1 MVTVFGF
8 SLYAFGQ
15 RFYLDLWLAFPK
27 FFEKFPYCS
36 PSFQTGNEEFAKGT
50 PFRRR
55 IAHGFGVFSMASGLG
70 VQVPP
75 VRTIAL
81 FGVRYWKFVLPVFI
95 GDTIR
100 VRTKLVEKT
109 LRGIGKRGE
118 VVWHREILNQEGKV
132 VQEGE
137 IVTLVECRPLVR
149 TPKVAESEPASVNSG
164 TSV

>member
-1 MVTVFGF
+1 M
-8 SLYAFGQ
+8 
-15 RFYLDLWLAFPK
+15 
-27 FFEKFPYCS
+27 
-36 PSFQTGNEEFAKGT
+36 
-50 PFRRR
+50 
-55 IAHGFGVFSMASGLG
+55 
-70 VQVPP
+70 
-75 VRTIAL
+75 
-81 FGVRYWKFVLPVFI
+81 LPVFI

-118 VVWHREILNQEGKV
+118 VVWHREILNQDRKV

-149 TPKVAESEPASVNSG
+149 AAKVAESEPAAVNTG